1 MEPWI
6 LFTLFAAV
14 MQSVRTAGQKQI
26 IERISIQAA
35 TLVRFLF
42 GIKFAAI
49 YFVGVCWLYKP
60 IQFEVNTKF
69 FLFGALASVAQVLA
83 TICLINVLNM
93 KNFAVGTSLAKAE
106 AILTAIL
113 GTLFFASTLS
123 VLGYVSVFIGSAGL
137 VVASQY
143 KITDGDKTNFQSLS
157 YGLCA
162 GLGFALASLW
172 IRGASLSLDAGP
184 IPGAAAVLLYMV
196 VLQSLICLFW
206 VLVKEPEQI
215 HLIKKNVKGCLFIGF
230 TGVAGSVGWFTAVS
244 LQNAALVRTLGQI
257 EFIISLLITYLYFN
271 ERVSR
276 QEYLGI
282 LLIALSVFMVIRLT

>member
-1 MEPWI
+1 MDPWI

-113 GTLFFASTLS
+113 GTLFFASTLRHQ
-123 VLGYVSVFIGSAGL
+123 G
-137 VVASQY
+137 
-143 KITDGDKTNFQSLS
+143 
-157 YGLCA
+157 
-162 GLGFALASLW
+162 
-172 IRGASLSLDAGP
+172 
-184 IPGAAAVLLYMV
+184 
-196 VLQSLICLFW
+196 
-206 VLVKEPEQI
+206 
-215 HLIKKNVKGCLFIGF
+215 
-230 TGVAGSVGWFTAVS
+230 
-244 LQNAALVRTLGQI
+244 
-257 EFIISLLITYLYFN
+257 
-271 ERVSR
+271 
-276 QEYLGI
+276 
-282 LLIALSVFMVIRLT
+282 